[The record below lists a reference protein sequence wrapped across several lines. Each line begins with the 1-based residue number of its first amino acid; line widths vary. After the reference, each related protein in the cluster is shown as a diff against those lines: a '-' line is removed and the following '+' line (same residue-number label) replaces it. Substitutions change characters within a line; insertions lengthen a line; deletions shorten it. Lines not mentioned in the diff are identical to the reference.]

1 MDRKSP
7 TLTQGDMEEFL
18 QLIHQEFQHLQEW
31 VNFLNN
37 LIVYF
42 VGFCNLILS
51 FLCNLSIQNQQVAHA
66 KQGQMA
72 SSSEVYH

>member
-7 TLTQGDMEEFL
+7 TLTQDDMEGFL
-18 QLIHQEFQHLQEW
+18 QSTHQEFQHRQELAD
-31 VNFLNN
+31 FLNN

-51 FLCNLSIQNQQVAHA
+51 FLCNL
-66 KQGQMA
+66 
-72 SSSEVYH
+72 